1 MINFSGTS
9 LHKPGKGVWFMSL
22 QVWGGD
28 SSFVGGCTRQ
38 EDRFVNEFYSLLHGW
53 KRQVWN
59 RGVHNKHSTCN
70 IRCVPKLTIVF
81 SLNPITFPYKTS
93 PSTLSLPLYLLSIPS
108 RPPPP
113 PGTPHSL
120 FFFFLH
126 PPPPLYPVLPHNS
139 IIIFSL
145 SIQSFSSLSPT
156 PSSSQPNSS
165 TLLALQPNHFSP
177 FEYSSHSTLLMY
189 PLFYPLHYSFQS
201 TTSPSTPPL
210 PYQYCTSSL
219 WL

>member
-1 MINFSGTS
+1 MNKLSQGKKLHYSSGCTIINFSGTS
-9 LHKPGKGVWFMSL
+9 LHKPGKGVRFMSL

-28 SSFVGGCTRQ
+28 SGFVGGCTRQ

-108 RPPPP
+108 R
-113 PGTPHSL
+113 S
-120 FFFFLH
+120 
-126 PPPPLYPVLPHNS
+126 PPPLYPVLPHNS
-139 IIIFSL
+139 ITIFSL

-189 PLFYPLHYSFQS
+189 PLCYPLHYSFPS
-201 TTSPSTPPL
+201 TTSLSTPPL